1 MCDEDV
7 TYLGYF
13 SSQEKMIQ
21 QVLQEQS
28 DVAQTHLKGVVHRAA
43 IHCRR
48 DSLWSSLLPRS
59 LKDEN
64 SSKEVSLCYIMFRL
78 IVCLRGAWANWKI
91 SSMVDPSQESGNHRK
106 LSIIW

>member
-1 MCDEDV
+1 MIYFRCKKANVMKGMCDEDV
-7 TYLGYF
+7 MYLGYF

-21 QVLQEQS
+21 QVLREQS

-59 LKDEN
+59 LKEEN
-64 SSKEVSLCYIMFRL
+64 SSKEVL
-78 IVCLRGAWANWKI
+78 ILVMLYLNVYVSRNILR
-91 SSMVDPSQESGNHRK
+91 
-106 LSIIW
+106 IILLDLL

>member
-1 MCDEDV
+1 MKGMCDEDV
-7 TYLGYF
+7 MYLGYF

-21 QVLQEQS
+21 QVLREQS

-64 SSKEVSLCYIMFRL
+64 SSKEVLIFVISYIKIYVSR
-78 IVCLRGAWANWKI
+78 IILRFI
-91 SSMVDPSQESGNHRK
+91 LLDV
-106 LSIIW
+106 L

>member
-13 SSQEKMIQ
+13 SSNEKMN
-21 QVLQEQS
+21 QELLLKQS
-28 DVAQTHLKGVVHRAA
+28 EIAQTHLKGVVHRAA

-59 LKDEN
+59 VKEEN
-64 SSKEVSLCYIMFRL
+64 SSKEVK
-78 IVCLRGAWANWKI
+78 IVYLF
-91 SSMVDPSQESGNHRK
+91 
-106 LSIIW
+106 